1 MKNFDLKKYLAEG
14 KLFEEDESLDSK
26 LDNLEDVYDPEPQIS
41 TAVFNEE
48 GFYLTPS
55 DIDAIKDTAQVEY
68 SEYQNQ
74 EKMIGPEADSIIKK
88 FKKEVTPE
96 IWKDWVE
103 YNEGDDRIAHILNLF
118 NEIYAEG
125 KILKE
130 ESVNEGKLDEDLF
143 GKYAT
148 RKAPRD
154 TTDKNNPD
162 YALYMGN
169 DDPEYRRFYMAL
181 KRLIEKSAKNLDQ
194 NFEILDWIESLLN
207 NIRPEK

>member
-1 MKNFDLKKYLAEG
+1 MNSFDLKKYLA
-14 KLFEEDESLDSK
+14 
-26 LDNLEDVYDPEPQIS
+26 
-41 TAVFNEE
+41 
-48 GFYLTPS
+48 
-55 DIDAIKDTAQVEY
+55 
-68 SEYQNQ
+68 
-74 EKMIGPEADSIIKK
+74 
-88 FKKEVTPE
+88 
-96 IWKDWVE
+96 
-103 YNEGDDRIAHILNLF
+103 
-118 NEIYAEG
+118 
-125 KILKE
+125 
-130 ESVNEGKLDEDLF
+130 EGKLDEDLF